1 MVARTSQ
8 EEQKRRRRK
17 LLVRGLLLGG
27 AAVGL
32 PALANAL
39 ISRRSKRLRSA
50 AWGRAHRYA
59 WKLGEISFQSLGGG
73 PAVVLVHA
81 FGPGH
86 DSEEWRPVAELLAQ
100 SHRVLALDLLGWGRS
115 DKPKIHYDDELYIQL
130 LIDFIEDVVRDRAV
144 TVAAGLS
151 AAYAVQVAVDHPEA
165 VRGLALSVPSGVN
178 IYGDEPDLKDAL
190 VHRLLRTP
198 ILGTSALNLYTSQTA
213 IARYLK
219 RDVFAAPDRVDAAR
233 VERHYQSSHQPGCHM
248 PLAAYLSGYLN
259 HRVDEALAR
268 LDCPTW
274 IGWGREAK
282 NPPVETADLWLRQ
295 TSAPVD
301 LEVFEDAGSLPH
313 AEAPA
318 EFHERL
324 ASFLSTVPD

>member
-1 MVARTSQ
+1 MVAETSQ
-8 EEQKRRRRK
+8 EAQKRRRRK

-39 ISRRSKRLRSA
+39 ISRGSKRLRSA

-59 WKLGEISFQSLGGG
+59 WKLGEISFQSLGDG
-73 PAVVLVHA
+73 PAILLLHS

-86 DSEEWRPVAELLAQ
+86 DSEEWRPVAELLAD

-115 DKPKIHYDDELYIQL
+115 EKPKVHYDDELYIQL
-130 LIDFIEDVVRDRAV
+130 LIDFVEDVVRERAV
-144 TVAAGLS
+144 IGAAGLS
-151 AAYAVQVAVDHPEA
+151 AAYAIQVAVDHPEA
-165 VRGLALSVPSGVN
+165 IRGLALSVPSGVH

-233 VERHYQSSHQPGCHM
+233 VERHYQSSHQPGSHI

-259 HRVDEALAR
+259 HRVEEALAR
-268 LDCPTW
+268 LDCPIW

-282 NPPVETADLWLRQ
+282 YPPVETLDLWLQ
-295 TSAPVD
+295 HATAPID
-301 LEVFEDAGSLPH
+301 LEVFDGCGSLPH
-313 AEAPA
+313 VEAVPQ
-318 EFHERL
+318 FHEKLQGFL
-324 ASFLSTVPD
+324 AALPD

>member
-17 LLVRGLLLGG
+17 LLVRGLVLGG

-39 ISRRSKRLRSA
+39 IASRSRRLRSA

-59 WKLGEISFQSLGGG
+59 WKQGEISFQSLGDG
-73 PAVVLVHA
+73 PSLVLLHS

-86 DSEEWRPVAELLAQ
+86 DSEEWRPVAELLAEEY
-100 SHRVLALDLLGWGRS
+100 RVFALDMLGWGRS
-115 DKPKIHYDDELYIQL
+115 EKPKIQYDDELYIQL
-130 LIDFIEDVVRDRAV
+130 LVDFIDDVVRERAV
-144 TVAAGLS
+144 PVAAGLA

-165 VRGLALSVPSGVN
+165 IRGLALSVPSGVH

-219 RDVFAAPDRVDAAR
+219 RDVFAAADRVDAAR
-233 VERHYQSSHQPGCHM
+233 IERHYHSSHQPGSHL

-259 HRVDEALAR
+259 HHVEEALAR
-268 LDCPTW
+268 LDCPIW
-274 IGWGREAK
+274 IAWGRAAK
-282 NPPVETADLWLRQ
+282 NPPVETADLWLRHAS
-295 TSAPVD
+295 TPIE
-301 LEVFEDAGSLPH
+301 LEVFEDSGNLPH
-313 AEAPA
+313 AEAVA
-318 EFHERL
+318 QFCDRL
-324 ASFLSTVPD
+324 QSYLVALPD